1 MDTHTQK
8 ALPIE
13 LNNKRTINAWAF
25 FDWANSAFALV
36 ITVAIFPGYFTEVT
50 ADSLHFFGIK
60 MSNEALY
67 SYSISAAY
75 LIIAILSPILS
86 GIADYGGKKMVFMR
100 FFTAIGSI
108 ACISLYW
115 FQGTDQLYLGV
126 FGFIL
131 GMVGF
136 AGGQVFYNS
145 YLPQIATEDRLDI
158 VSAKGFTFGYIG
170 SVILLVINLL
180 LITNPAWFGLPETG
194 TFTVRLAF
202 IMVGLWWIGFAI
214 IPFRRLPKD
223 VKGHTKGLVSKG
235 FQELQKVWDFLR
247 HQRYMKIF
255 LLAFFFY
262 NAGVQTVLYLAAIF
276 AKKELGFDTGELI
289 IVVLILQV
297 VAIGGAY
304 LFAKLSGI
312 KGNKFAIMLMLV
324 IWIVICFL
332 AYFVTG
338 QMDFYVLAG
347 GVGLVMGG
355 IQSLSRSTYAKLLP
369 TSLEDTASFFSFY
382 EVVDKISIIVGTF
395 SFGLIA
401 NMTGS
406 MRISILVLGVYFL
419 IGLIILR
426 KVKIVAAK

>member
-1 MDTHTQK
+1 MDTHTHK

-50 ADSLHFFGIK
+50 ADSLRFFGVE

-145 YLPQIATEDRLDI
+145 YLPQIASEDRLDV
-158 VSAKGFTFGYIG
+158 VSAKGFTFGYVG

-214 IPFRRLPKD
+214 IPFSRLPKD
-223 VKGHTKGLVSKG
+223 TKGHTKGLVSKG
-235 FQELQKVWDFLR
+235 FKELQKVWDFLR
-247 HQRYMKIF
+247 HQRYIKIF

-297 VAIGGAY
+297 VAIGGAH

-382 EVVDKISIIVGTF
+382 EVVDKISIIIGTF